1 MIIKFLAM
9 RLIDSNIPHEL
20 HDFFNTAK
28 GQTLLIKGASGT
40 GKTTFALELICEFAK
55 LNQMSVYIFT
65 RLEEEQ
71 IFNNF
76 PLISELWKKKQINVF
91 DRFEP
96 IADANRFNKELDN
109 LTKNY
114 DIGLFIIDTI
124 DAISERFDH
133 PNRKLKEIVDII
145 KKQKLNTVLIQEE
158 GKETYL
164 DYLADGIITLIRSEY
179 EGQRV
184 RFISLDKLRGVEIMQ
199 TKYPITLKN
208 GRFNSFN
215 PFDPGDVKPRKWKS
229 VEDSENYFSTGIED
243 LDAILNGGYRKG
255 SYNVI
260 EIADNVT
267 SDEYFSI
274 IRPILLNFLSLDRGV
289 IAVLTG
295 GDHPESYRNDFTRFL
310 DKQKFDKFMRIAD
323 YFSPESEQPY
333 IIPLGVGRDEAIKR
347 WSETVSELR
356 GKENKPLLDFTGFD
370 TLEYTR
376 GESLAIRELLNGVA
390 STKVSKDLGMG
401 IIKPGLKLTQGIKN
415 MADTYLKILDIAK
428 CCCIYGLKPQT
439 PLYVIT
445 PDKELKYPSVRLT
458 PLV

>member
-1 MIIKFLAM
+1 M
-9 RLIDSNIPHEL
+9 RVLVSNIPQEL

-28 GQTLLIKGASGT
+28 GQTLLIKGDSGT
-40 GKTTFALELICEFAK
+40 GKSTFALELIREFSKSNEKSA
-55 LNQMSVYIFT
+55 YIFT

-76 PLISELWKKKQINVF
+76 PLIQDLWKEKKINVF
-91 DRFEP
+91 NRFDP
-96 IADANRFNKELDN
+96 IADGNRFSKELDN
-109 LTKNY
+109 LTEEET
-114 DIGLFIIDTI
+114 IGLFVIDTI

-133 PNRKLKEIVDII
+133 PNRKLKEIIDVI

-164 DYLADGIITLIRSEY
+164 DYLADGIVSLMRSDY
-179 EGQRV
+179 EGLRL

-199 TKYPITLKN
+199 SKYLVSLKN
-208 GRFNSFN
+208 GRFQSFN
-215 PFDPGDVKPRKWKS
+215 PFNPGDIKPRKWKS
-229 VEDSENYFSTGIED
+229 LKDKEAHFSTGIPD
-243 LDAILNGGYRKG
+243 LDELMGGGYIKG

-267 SDEYFSI
+267 SEEYLAI
-274 IRPILLNFLSLDRGV
+274 IRPIILNFLSLDRGV

-295 GDHPESYRNDFTRFL
+295 GDHPESLRKDFTRFL
-310 DKQKFDKFMRIAD
+310 DTQKFDKFMRIAD
-323 YFSPESEQPY
+323 YFSHTSGNPY

-347 WSETVSELR
+347 WSETVVEMR
-356 GKENKPLLDFTGFD
+356 GKDNKPILDFTGFD

-390 STKVSKDLGMG
+390 STKVSNDLGLG

-415 MADTYLKILDIAK
+415 MADTYLRIIDIAR

-439 PLYVIT
+439 LLYVIT
-445 PDKELKYPSVRLT
+445 PDDELKYPSVKLT

>member
-1 MIIKFLAM
+1 M
-9 RLIDSNIPHEL
+9 RVISSNIPHEL
-20 HDFFNTAK
+20 HDFFNTTK

-40 GKTTFALELICEFAK
+40 GKTTFALELVREFIK
-55 LNQMSVYIFT
+55 LKQKSVYIFT

-71 IFNNF
+71 ILNNF
-76 PLISELWKKKQINVF
+76 PVISELWKDKQIDVF

-96 IADANRFNKELDN
+96 IADGNRFSKELDT
-109 LTKNY
+109 LAKNI
-114 DIGLFIIDTI
+114 DIGIFVIDTI

-145 KKQKLNTVLIQEE
+145 KGQKINTILVQEE

-164 DYLADGIITLIRSEY
+164 DYLADGIVSLIRSEY

-199 TKYPITLKN
+199 SKYLMTLKG
-208 GRFNSFN
+208 GRFQSFN
-215 PFDPGDVKPRKWKS
+215 PFESGDVKPRKWKS
-229 VEDSENYFSTGIED
+229 IPDKLNYFSTGTND
-243 LDAILNGGYRKG
+243 LDELLGGGYKKG

-260 EIADNVT
+260 EVSDNVT
-267 SDEYFSI
+267 SEEYLSV
-274 IRPILLNFLSLDRGV
+274 IRPILLNFLSLKRGV

-295 GDHPESYRNDFTRFL
+295 GDHPESFRNDFTRFL
-310 DKQKFDKFMRIAD
+310 DKEKFDEYMRIAD
-323 YFSPESEQPY
+323 YFSPDSDHPY
-333 IIPLGVGRDEAIKR
+333 IIALGVGRDEAIKR
-347 WSETVSELR
+347 WSETVIELR
-356 GKENKPLLDFTGFD
+356 DKENKPILDFTGFD

-390 STKVSKDLGMG
+390 STKVSKDLGLG

-415 MADTYLKILDIAK
+415 MADTYLRILDISK

-445 PDKELKYPSVRLT
+445 PDEQLHYPSVKLT

>member
-1 MIIKFLAM
+1 M
-9 RLIDSNIPHEL
+9 SNIPQEL

-28 GQTLLIKGASGT
+28 GQILLIKGASGT
-40 GKTTFALELICEFAK
+40 GKSTFALEMVSEFAEPK
-55 LNQMSVYIFT
+55 QKSVYIFT

-71 IFNNF
+71 ITNNF
-76 PLISELWKKKQINVF
+76 PIISELWKDKKILVF

-96 IADANRFNKELDN
+96 IADGNRFGKELDVLVN
-109 LTKNY
+109 DV
-114 DIGLFIIDTI
+114 DISLFVIDTI

-133 PNRKLKEIVDII
+133 PNRKLKEILEII
-145 KKQKLNTVLIQEE
+145 KKQKLNTILVQEE

-164 DYLADGIITLIRSEY
+164 DYLADGIVTLIRDEY

-199 TKYPITLKN
+199 TKYLVSLKD
-208 GRFNSFN
+208 GRFQSFS

-229 VEDSENYFSTGIED
+229 LPDNEVYFSTGIKD
-243 LDAILNGGYRKG
+243 LDTLLGGGYRKG

-267 SDEYFSI
+267 SEEYLTI
-274 IRPILLNFLSLDRGV
+274 IRPIILNFLALNRGV

-295 GDHPESYRNDFTRFL
+295 GDHPETFRNDFTRFI
-310 DKQKFDKFMRIAD
+310 DKKDFDVYMRIAD
-323 YFSPESEQPY
+323 YFSPDSDHPY

-347 WSETVSELR
+347 WSETVIELR
-356 GKENKPLLDFTGFD
+356 DKENKPILDFTGFD

-376 GESLAIRELLNGVA
+376 GESLAIRELLNGVS
-390 STKVSKDLGMG
+390 STKVSKDLGLG

-415 MADTYLKILDIAK
+415 MADTYLKILDITR

-445 PDKELKYPSVRLT
+445 PDQKLKFPSMRLT